1 MRYVVLICC
10 LGMSWATNAQ
20 NEWWFDSEERE
31 REITGV
37 DKRNSRNAS
46 FKERLTF
53 GGNGALQL
61 GNNTLIGLAP
71 QIGYRLNQ
79 DLIVGVGST
88 YYFQSLKQAF
98 GNIDNEIYGGN
109 VFARHRLVTR
119 IFAHA
124 EWEHVNQQSG
134 AFIEPPT
141 RRWDQ
146 LLWLGVGYYR
156 GLSDRLG
163 AGFTIL
169 YDVTENPA
177 SPYDNPTFRGGLSL
191 GF

>member
-37 DKRNSRNAS
+37 DKREFTERS

-61 GNNTLIGLAP
+61 GNNTLIGLSP

-88 YYFQSLKQAF
+88 YYFQRLKQAF

-124 EWEHVNQQSG
+124 EWETR
-134 AFIEPPT
+134 EPAI
-141 RRWDQ
+141 RSF
-146 LLWLGVGYYR
+146 Y
-156 GLSDRLG
+156 
-163 AGFTIL
+163 
-169 YDVTENPA
+169 
-177 SPYDNPTFRGGLSL
+177 
-191 GF
+191 